1 MKHLNVVCAVIEKD
15 NKIFCCKR
23 SDKKD
28 CPNKWEFPGG
38 KIEAG
43 ETEEEALK
51 REIREEIGV
60 EIDIK
65 HHLITIN
72 HSYETFSLTLDVYK
86 CELRNGVV
94 TLYEHIDSIWCEK
107 DKLKELDFVE
117 ADYKFLDLI
126 K

>member
-15 NKIFCCKR
+15 NLIFCCKR
-23 SDKKD
+23 SGEKD

-38 KIEAG
+38 KIEVG
-43 ETEEEALK
+43 ETKEEALK
-51 REIREEIGV
+51 REISEEIGV

-72 HSYETFSLTLDVYK
+72 HTYETFSLTLDVYK
-86 CELRNGVV
+86 CELLNGVI
-94 TLYEHIDSIWCEK
+94 TLYEHVDSMWCEK